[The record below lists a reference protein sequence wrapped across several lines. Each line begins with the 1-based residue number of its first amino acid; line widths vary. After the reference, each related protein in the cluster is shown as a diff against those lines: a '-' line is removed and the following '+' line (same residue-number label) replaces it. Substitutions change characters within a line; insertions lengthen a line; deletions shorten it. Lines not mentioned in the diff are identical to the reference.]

1 MDSIILNRISDGYI
15 ISAQSQA
22 SICTVNAVN
31 IRSGY
36 NSTSE
41 LLGNII
47 KLDHDYI
54 FFKNVTAVY
63 FKDDKFTDYNNTEI
77 KPLEIVIHEDFADI
91 EFSKYVKFNYYDNGV
106 MHNTCELNM
115 GEAFRQAIQT
125 DLIRILGNPN
135 LHISR
140 GFYNEI
146 GDSKRRISDVYPRT
160 LIEMNLENYNNTE
173 QRMSLSSVSEKLKRL
188 KVVVAR
194 ESEMFE
200 LGEIGLDGHVDV
212 RDFYAEINK
221 VYNSA
226 RSLNVY
232 KREES
237 SKNVL
242 LGQFRNLIEKL
253 HFKEDENCL

>member
-173 QRMSLSSVSEKLKRL
+173 QRMSLSSVSEKL
-188 KVVVAR
+188 
-194 ESEMFE
+194 MFPTVISK
-200 LGEIGLDGHVDV
+200 LVLTPYFSSNSCISL
-212 RDFYAEINK
+212 RSDFRFL
-221 VYNSA
+221 
-226 RSLNVY
+226 RSNFANFVIVIPF
-232 KREES
+232 
-237 SKNVL
+237 VL
-242 LGQFRNLIEKL
+242 LYRININYLK
-253 HFKEDENCL
+253 